1 MLGTEDNM
9 NKVLSPP
16 HSPVRRQVAKDERLG
31 EILIQCGRVTE
42 GYGGWCKGKQQRHSF
57 MHAYS
62 KHLLGTSEASDPE
75 NIILR
80 KTIPTL
86 NNIEKK
92 ENIYIYTHSMLGRN
106 LPSRLS
112 T

>member
-1 MLGTEDNM
+1 M
-9 NKVLSPP
+9 NKVFFPP
-16 HSPVRRQVAKDERLG
+16 HGPVRRQVAKDERVG
-31 EILIQCGRVTE
+31 EILTQCGRVTE

-62 KHLLGTSEASDPE
+62 KHLLGTSEASDPA

-86 NNIEKK
+86 KNIQKK
-92 ENIYIYTHSMLGRN
+92 KYIYIYIYIYIYTHSMLGRN